1 MFMTTAMATK
11 SIEINSN
18 FEAFSRLLPTVL
30 NEHFGESVLMKAGQV
45 VGFYKTT
52 GAALSTAKK
61 SYPDGIFSIQKVEN
75 IPVDLG
81 WFSHELFS
89 RNDQTQEQ
97 TPYPREAANRR

>member
-1 MFMTTAMATK
+1 MNTTATK
-11 SIEINSN
+11 SSEINSN
-18 FEAFSRLLPTVL
+18 FEAFSRLLPTMLV
-30 NEHFGESVLMKAGQV
+30 ERFGQSALMKAGRV

-81 WFSHELFS
+81 WFSHELVS
-89 RNDQTQEQ
+89 RNCQTQEQ
-97 TPYPREAANRR
+97 NSQPREASNSR